1 MRADA
6 LRNRLRLLE
15 AAEEVFS
22 RDGTAASTEEVA
34 RQAGVGIGTLFRH
47 FPTKEALLEAL
58 LTKRVTRIAGAAER
72 AAGEEDPGQA
82 LRMLLAEVVG
92 ESAQKRAYADAL
104 GSAGTAASQELLTAQ
119 RRARAALDA
128 LLRRGQRQGSIR
140 DDVETGDL
148 IALIVG
154 ALGAAEHADWDPG
167 VRDRTLRVL
176 LDGLRA
182 SPGPLTPAAPGGLPG

>member
-1 MRADA
+1 VRADA
-6 LRNRLRLLE
+6 RRNRHRLLE
-15 AAEEVFS
+15 AAEDVFS
-22 RDGTAASTEEVA
+22 RDGTAAPTEEVA

-58 LTKRVTRIAGAAER
+58 LTQRVTRIAGAAER
-72 AAGEEDPGQA
+72 ASAEEHAGQA
-82 LRMLLAEVVG
+82 LRTLLVEVVG

-104 GSAGTAASQELLTAQ
+104 GGVGNTASQELVTAQ
-119 RRARAALDA
+119 KRARAALDA
-128 LLRRGQRQGSIR
+128 LLRRAQRQGSIR
-140 DDVETGDL
+140 DDIETGDL

-154 ALGAAEHADWDPG
+154 ALEAAEHVGWDPG

-182 SPGPLTPAAPGGLPG
+182 APALATPAAPGDLPG